1 MRPTCQDPLVKHVT
15 YRLHPAQIRRQ
26 WIFSTLYL
34 AGGAYLLYRGS
45 LFPMNVRTAAVMAFG
60 VLLIIG
66 GLLQVRGAFSSVSFD
81 EREIWWTGALG
92 SRKRF
97 AWADITNVE
106 VGKNR
111 NRPDSGDVVRAT
123 HREHGD
129 FKLPAVI
136 GMPGAWRDPDF
147 ETKAADVIATWRAA
161 TATSEPAA

>member
-1 MRPTCQDPLVKHVT
+1 MKHVT
-15 YRLHPAQIRRQ
+15 HRLHPAQIRRQ

-111 NRPDSGDVVRAT
+111 SRPDSGDVVRVT
-123 HREHGD
+123 HWEHGD

-147 ETKAADVIATWRAA
+147 ETKAADVIAAWRAA
-161 TATSEPAA
+161 TATSEPAV

>member
-1 MRPTCQDPLVKHVT
+1 MT

-26 WIFSTLYL
+26 WIFSTLFL
-34 AGGAYLLYRGS
+34 AGGAYLLHRAS
-45 LFPMNVRTAAVMAFG
+45 SVPADLRTVIVVAFG
-60 VLLIIG
+60 ALLIIG
-66 GLLQVRGAFSSVSFD
+66 GFLQVRGAFISVNFD
-81 EREIWWTGALG
+81 DREIWWTGALG

-97 AWADITNVE
+97 AWADITSVE

-111 NRPDSGDVVRAT
+111 DRPDSGDVVRVT

-161 TATSEPAA
+161 TATATAGPAT

>member
-1 MRPTCQDPLVKHVT
+1 MTH
-15 YRLHPAQIRRQ
+15 RLHPAQVRRQ
-26 WIFSTLYL
+26 WIFSTLFL
-34 AGGAYLLYRGS
+34 AGGAYLLHRGS
-45 LFPMNVRTAAVMAFG
+45 SVPTEGRAVVVMAFG
-60 VLLIIG
+60 ALLITG

-81 EREIWWTGALG
+81 GHEIWWTGALG

-111 NRPDSGDVVRAT
+111 NRPDSGDVVRVI
-123 HREHGD
+123 HREYGD

-147 ETKAADVIATWRAA
+147 ETKAAVIIAAWRAA
-161 TATSEPAA
+161 TATAEPAT